1 MTLPSLS
8 YISERNNQINREMQ
22 VKIIEAKQSKK
33 NLYQGYK
40 GVPEFFSQRLI
51 YLACCVVVDQTFT

>member
-1 MTLPSLS
+1 
-8 YISERNNQINREMQ
+8 MQ

-51 YLACCVVVDQTFT
+51 YLACCVVVVQTFT